1 MNDDLPSE
9 IERIRKV
16 SQDADCLATEEEVAA
31 AFDKMAKAITLRLK
45 DKLPVVYCVMN
56 GGMFTT
62 SELLKRLD
70 FPLEVDYLHATR
82 YRRKTE
88 AGDLH
93 WRVEPEVA
101 MKGRSVLV
109 IDDILDEGA
118 TLAAILDHCRTQG
131 AKEVTCAVLV
141 DKKHNRKAVEGFS
154 ADFTGLEV
162 EDRYLFGCGMDY
174 QGYLRNLPAIYAPQG
189 L

>member
-1 MNDDLPSE
+1 MNDDLHNE
-9 IERIRKV
+9 IGRIRKV
-16 SQDADCLATEEEVAA
+16 AQDADCLATKQQVKQ
-31 AFDKMAKAITLRLK
+31 AFDQMAVAITERLK

-56 GGMFTT
+56 GGMFAT

-93 WRVEPEVA
+93 WRVEPEIA
-101 MKGRSVLV
+101 MKGRSVLI

-118 TLAAILDHCRTQG
+118 TLAAILDHCRAQG

-141 DKKHNRKAVEGFS
+141 DKQHNRKAVEGFT
-154 ADFTGLEV
+154 ADFTGLTI

-174 QGYLRNLPAIYAPQG
+174 QGYLRNLPAIYAPKG